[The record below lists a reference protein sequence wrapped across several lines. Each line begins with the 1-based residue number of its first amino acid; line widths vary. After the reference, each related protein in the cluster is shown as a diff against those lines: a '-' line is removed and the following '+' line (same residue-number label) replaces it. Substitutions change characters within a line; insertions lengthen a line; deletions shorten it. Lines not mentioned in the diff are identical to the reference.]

1 LVVSAILAAGAV
13 GAVGAGVGSGRAPVK
28 DQQRAN
34 GDCVSA
40 RPESRT
46 RPCNV
51 LVIGTGG
58 AGLRAAIAA
67 RQAGVDVVVIGKRN
81 RLDAHT
87 VLAAGGINAA
97 LGTVDPEDS
106 WQQHFADT
114 VREGYS
120 LSDPR
125 VVEIMTSEAPAAI
138 NELAAWGCPFA
149 RTSDGR
155 LDQRYFGAHTYR
167 RTCYAGDYTGRAV
180 LSTLADQVQML
191 DIPVIEDQYVS
202 RLLTADG
209 QCFGA
214 LAFDLHTGD
223 RTVYEADAVVLCGGG
238 HTRIWRR
245 SSSRRDENYGEGM
258 WLAYQAGARLMD
270 MELVQFHPTGML
282 LPEEVAGTLVTEA
295 VRGEGGRLYNAKGER
310 FMERYDPE
318 RMELSSRDRI
328 ALANYT
334 EVKEG
339 RGGPNGGVFLDVTHL
354 GKDVILEKLP
364 RMYRQFV
371 EYQMLDIA
379 KEPMEVAPT
388 AHYSMGGIVVDP
400 PSHAT
405 DLGGLYAAGECTAGL
420 HGANRLGGNSLV
432 ETLVFG
438 RRAGEAAARF
448 SRERESQLRS
458 RPVVDE
464 AQADLDSLIHK
475 GTELSRTLQR
485 AVRNLMWERC
495 GVVRDASD
503 MEPAL
508 GMLDEVRSALPS
520 VDVRPS
526 EEGWGDL
533 AHVLDVRAML
543 GTAEATLRGALARGE
558 SRGAHNRS
566 DFPELDPEM
575 EVNFIIGRSSGAR
588 MTLEPL
594 PIPAVPVEL
603 APWLAR
609 TGSIDP
615 AGKLLE

>member
-1 LVVSAILAAGAV
+1 MRPG
-13 GAVGAGVGSGRAPVK
+13 
-28 DQQRAN
+28 
-34 GDCVSA
+34 
-40 RPESRT
+40 PESRT

-51 LVIGTGG
+51 LVIGTGA

-67 RQAGVDVVVIGKRN
+67 REAGIDVVVLGKRS

-114 VREGYS
+114 MREGYY

-138 NELAAWGCPFA
+138 NELADWGCPFA
-149 RTSDGR
+149 RTPDGR
-155 LDQRYFGAHTYR
+155 IDQRYFGAHRYR

-180 LSTLADQVQML
+180 LSTLADRVQRL
-191 DIPVIEDQYVS
+191 AIPVMESQYVS
-202 RLLTADG
+202 GLLTADG

-214 LAFDLHTGD
+214 LAFDLHSGE
-223 RTVYEADAVVLCGGG
+223 RTVFEADAVVLCSGG

-258 WLAYQAGARLMD
+258 WLAFQAGARLMD
-270 MELVQFHPTGML
+270 MELVQFHPTGMV
-282 LPEEVAGTLVTEA
+282 LPEEAAGTLVTEA
-295 VRGEGGRLYNAKGER
+295 VRGEGGRLLNAQGER
-310 FMERYDPE
+310 FMERYDPD

-334 EVKEG
+334 EIKEG

-354 GKDVILEKLP
+354 GKDAILEKLP

-371 EYQMLDIA
+371 EYQMLDISN
-379 KEPMEVAPT
+379 EPMEVAPT

-400 PSHAT
+400 PTHAT
-405 DLGGLYAAGECTAGL
+405 DVEGLYAAGECTAGL

-432 ETLVFG
+432 ETVVFG

-458 RPVVDE
+458 RR
-464 AQADLDSLIHK
+464 ALDKATAELDGLIHN
-475 GTELSRTLQR
+475 GTQLSRALQR
-485 AVRNLMWERC
+485 EVRNLMWEHC
-495 GVVRDASD
+495 GVVRHATD
-503 MEPAL
+503 MQQAL
-508 GMLDEVRSALPS
+508 GKLGDMRSVLPS
-520 VDVRPS
+520 IDVRPS

-533 AHVLDVRAML
+533 AQVLDLHAML
-543 GTAEATLRGALARGE
+543 GTAETTLHGAMARE
-558 SRGAHNRS
+558 ETRGAHIRS
-566 DFPELDPEM
+566 DFPDLNEKMD
-575 EVNFIIGRSSGAR
+575 VNFVIGRGTDGR
-588 MTLEPL
+588 FTVEPT
-594 PIPAVPVEL
+594 PIPAVPAELTPWLTRAVEL
-603 APWLAR
+603 ESKGR
-609 TGSIDP
+609 
-615 AGKLLE
+615 LLE

>member
-1 LVVSAILAAGAV
+1 VSAG
-13 GAVGAGVGSGRAPVK
+13 
-28 DQQRAN
+28 
-34 GDCVSA
+34 
-40 RPESRT
+40 PESRT

-67 RQAGVDVVVIGKRN
+67 RQAGVDVVVIGKRS

-97 LGTVDPEDS
+97 LGTVDPKDS

-149 RTSDGR
+149 RTSDGK
-155 LDQRYFGAHTYR
+155 LDQRYFGAHTHR

-180 LSTLADQVQML
+180 LTTLADQVQKL
-191 DIPVIEDQYVS
+191 DIPMIEDQYVS

-223 RTVYEADAVVLCGGG
+223 RTVFEADAVVLCAGG

-258 WLAYQAGARLMD
+258 WLAFQAGARLMD

-282 LPEEVAGTLVTEA
+282 LPEEAAGTLVTEA

-334 EVKEG
+334 EIKEG

-354 GKDVILEKLP
+354 GKDVILTKLP

-405 DLGGLYAAGECTAGL
+405 DVDGLYAAGECTAGL

-448 SRERESQLRS
+448 SRESESQIRS
-458 RPVVDE
+458 KPAVDE
-464 AQADLDSLIHK
+464 AHADLHSLIHN
-475 GTELSRTLQR
+475 GTELSRALQR
-485 AVRNLMWERC
+485 AVRNVMWERC
-495 GVVRDASD
+495 GVVREASD
-503 MEPAL
+503 LEQAL
-508 GMLDEVRSALPS
+508 GMLDEIRSVLPS

-533 AHVLDVRAML
+533 AQVLDVQAML
-543 GTAEATLRGALARGE
+543 GTAEATLRGAIARKE
-558 SRGAHNRS
+558 TRGAHNRS
-566 DFPELDPEM
+566 DFPELDAAM
-575 EVNFIIGRSSGAR
+575 EVNFIVRRDRDAR
-588 MTLEPL
+588 MSLESAPV
-594 PIPAVPVEL
+594 PAVPVEL
-603 APWLAR
+603 APWLA
-609 TGSIDP
+609 TAGNIDS